1 MRDTA
6 CLDAYSR
13 ILTPYTKPFLAP
25 LTTDKRSWFAGLS
38 NVTRVSVKNMCVKKR
53 WTRLWRNRWM
63 ADIVA
68 RARMVRDYEG
78 SLGDDCKRPTA
89 GDDVEFVV

>member
-1 MRDTA
+1 MEIGISISMRDTA

-38 NVTRVSVKNMCVKKR
+38 NVTRVSVKNRCVKEGG
-53 WTRLWRNRWM
+53 LAYGEIAGWRTLLRGENGVW
-63 ADIVA
+63 
-68 RARMVRDYEG
+68 
-78 SLGDDCKRPTA
+78 L
-89 GDDVEFVV
+89 

>member
-38 NVTRVSVKNMCVKKR
+38 NVTRVSVKNMCVKKGG
-53 WTRLWRNRWM
+53 LAYGEIAGWR
-63 ADIVA
+63 
-68 RARMVRDYEG
+68 
-78 SLGDDCKRPTA
+78 T
-89 GDDVEFVV
+89 

>member
-1 MRDTA
+1 
-6 CLDAYSR
+6 
-13 ILTPYTKPFLAP
+13 
-25 LTTDKRSWFAGLS
+25 
-38 NVTRVSVKNMCVKKR
+38 
-53 WTRLWRNRWM
+53 M

-89 GDDVEFVV
+89 GDDVEFVVQ